1 MRADVFVAG
10 TFRRLGLVF
19 EAVKECLCDILLEI
33 DPRKL
38 ADDFRAKVFGKPVV
52 ADAES
57 R

>member
-33 DPRKL
+33 DPRKP
-38 ADDFRAKVFGKPVV
+38 ADDFRANLFGKGFVPN
-52 ADAES
+52 AE
-57 R
+57 